1 MPRCDYALWLCRAA
15 ERYRIPLKT
24 CREIDMVCAETP
36 RGLERWLGIRHIS
49 YRLAE
54 KLVKEASWAAMRM
67 MKVDEW
73 TAYEFI
79 SILVEIKPRLLGGAH
94 ASRRASKSEKE
105 RAAAQS

>member
-1 MPRCDYALWLCRAA
+1 MPRCEYALWLCGVA
-15 ERYRIPLKT
+15 ERYRIYLKT

-36 RGLERWLGIRHIS
+36 KGLERWIGIRHIS

-54 KLVKEASWAAMRM
+54 RLVKEASRVAMRL

-73 TAYEFI
+73 TAYEFL
-79 SILVEIKPRLLGGAH
+79 SALVEVEGKLLGGAH
-94 ASRRASKSEKE
+94 ASHRASKSEKE